1 MLGQFI
7 ASFSAVNLVFQKAL
21 YVTLLILKQ
30 RYSARW
36 PTGAGRIRTLT
47 TGNGQPGN
55 RQIAVPVGGL
65 DKEVSVQA
73 ALNVTRMPSAL
84 MRRPLA
90 S

>member
-1 MLGQFI
+1 MLVVILGQLI
-7 ASFSAVNLVFQKAL
+7 ALHVI
-21 YVTLLILKQ
+21 LLILKQ

-36 PTGAGRIRTLT
+36 QTGAGRIRTPT

-55 RQIAVPVGGL
+55 GQIAVPVGGL
-65 DKEVSVQA
+65 DEEVSAQA
-73 ALNVTRMPSAL
+73 VLNVTQMPSAP